1 MNQKFEFL
9 CQNRDVEQK
18 KKIKER
24 VEEVCNQNDTLR
36 DLNHFVFEV
45 TPYLVVQSG
54 HNGVM
59 VDRQPI
65 AYGKS
70 AI

>member
-1 MNQKFEFL
+1 ML
-9 CQNRDVEQK
+9 NRK
-18 KKIKER
+18 KNKER
-24 VEEVCNQNDTLR
+24 VEEVCNQNDKLR